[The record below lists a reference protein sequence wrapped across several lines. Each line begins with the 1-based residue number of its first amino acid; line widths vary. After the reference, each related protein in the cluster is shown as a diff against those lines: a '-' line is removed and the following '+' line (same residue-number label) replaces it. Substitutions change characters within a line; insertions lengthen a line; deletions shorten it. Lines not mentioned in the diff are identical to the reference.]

1 MASFIPGEIVMRR
14 KIVTFI
20 LAGLLSSSDAFA
32 DAEDVVWLMKQLD
45 QMNETYKK
53 LDDTYEKAKGTYDEI
68 KSMNERVHSDL
79 NGHFKVGEG
88 GIGDIYNDITRGVN
102 TWNWTAETW
111 EKELQTLSGGNPER
125 YKQLTEQYDRYYP
138 TKTVESYQQGATQ
151 DATSVYSRGMAINKA
166 VIVDTTQQFDDI
178 EKHLKEVNELSKQ
191 INNAT
196 TTKEA
201 MDLNSK
207 ILSETAY
214 IQLSMLRMQTLVNQQ
229 VGHAQA
235 AQLVAN
241 KEMSDFNTIHL
252 TTE

>member
-1 MASFIPGEIVMRR
+1 MRGKLVIFMIFCFVFSP
-14 KIVTFI
+14 KI
-20 LAGLLSSSDAFA
+20 FA
-32 DAEDVVWLMKQLD
+32 DAEDVAWLIKQLD
-45 QMNETYKK
+45 QMKETYNK
-53 LDDTYEKAKGTYDEI
+53 LDDTYNQAKGTYDEV
-68 KSMNERVHSDL
+68 KNMNERLHSDL
-79 NGHFKVGEG
+79 NGHFKVGDG
-88 GIGDIYNDITRGVN
+88 GIGDIYNDVTRGVN

-111 EKELQTLSGGNPER
+111 EKELQTLSGQNPAR

-138 TKTVESYQQGATQ
+138 TKSIESYQQGATQ
-151 DATSVYSRGMAINKA
+151 GATSVYSRGMAINKA

-235 AQLVAN
+235 ATLVAN